1 MPRKFASVPTIE
13 KFRFPSCTDKKIQEE
28 ISSRAR
34 KISSLKKENPLSD
47 TTSIEMEIDKL
58 VASLYKND

>member
-1 MPRKFASVPTIE
+1 MFGTLVYDEIIII
-13 KFRFPSCTDKKIQEE
+13 KKCGLDTNVATE

-34 KISSLKKENPLSD
+34 SISLLKKENPLAD
-47 TTSIEMEIDKL
+47 TSLIEMEIDKL